1 MFSNKTIII
10 QEILFPYALKYCYT
24 LPLSMSCNVLAVT
37 DVWAGIQGLCEA
49 KTARPNVG
57 EGGVGMAKP

>member
-1 MFSNKTIII
+1 M
-10 QEILFPYALKYCYT
+10 
-24 LPLSMSCNVLAVT
+24 PLLLNCKLAHNVLAVT

-57 EGGVGMAKP
+57 EGGVGMA